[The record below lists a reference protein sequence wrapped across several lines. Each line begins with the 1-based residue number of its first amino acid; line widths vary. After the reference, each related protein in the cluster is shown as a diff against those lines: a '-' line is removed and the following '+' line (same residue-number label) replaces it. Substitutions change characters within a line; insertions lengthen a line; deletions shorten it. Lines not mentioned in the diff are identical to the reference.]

1 MKAHSH
7 LAKGLVN
14 NQGKVLVLT
23 GLITL
28 GLTSCGMFYSKVGER
43 PGEGTD
49 TSGKVSATD
58 VAVTEYN
65 FGDEAAGYVPFD
77 SPLSY
82 SLTVNQAAK
91 DVGFGHEFK
100 MVTPNDQSKSLIGR
114 VELAPVGGINS
125 ASVTLITKGMTI
137 ESTACTKKPGTDDTP
152 LVPEASASTSG
163 LDAFSTYTCPL
174 VGNWSAGKEYKVG
187 IINTAA
193 DGVVIKITGE
203 GFEDDKGYLKLTSP
217 KGMELATSL
226 KAYTRALRAFDSCAA
241 LPSGEAAFGTPVLSG
256 KTGASS
262 GDGGPIP
269 ACSDAIVITCTPS
282 GCSHAIQNAL

>member
-1 MKAHSH
+1 MFVMKVNPSH
-7 LAKGLVN
+7 LKKLA
-14 NQGKVLVLT
+14 LT
-23 GLITL
+23 GLIAF

-43 PGEGTD
+43 PGEGTE

-65 FGDEAAGYVPFD
+65 FGDEVAGYVPFD

-82 SLTVNQAAK
+82 ALTVNKAAK

-100 MVTPNDQSKSLIGR
+100 MVTPGDQNKSLIGR
-114 VELAPVGGINS
+114 VELAPVAGINT
-125 ASVTLITKGMTI
+125 ATVTLITKGLTI

-152 LVPEASASTSG
+152 LAPDAPQSLGLLSG
-163 LDAFSTYTCPL
+163 LDAFATYTCPL
-174 VGNWSAGKEYKVG
+174 AGNWSAGKEYKVG
-187 IINTAA
+187 IINTTE

-203 GFEDDKGYLKLTSP
+203 GFEEDKGYLKLTST

-226 KAYTRALRAFDSCAA
+226 KAYTRALRAFESCAA

-269 ACSDAIVITCTPS
+269 ACSEAIVITCTPS
-282 GCSHAIQNAL
+282 GCSHAIQNAQ